1 MSHFGMQM
9 PGGKASRSAAPDVYT
24 AMMVVATIALA
35 AACAVVGLAGSKVG
49 KDGNVF
55 EVQQQG
61 HVQLP
66 QK

>member
-1 MSHFGMQM
+1 MSQFGMQM
-9 PGGKASRSAAPDVYT
+9 PGGKPSRSSAPDVYT

-55 EVQQQG
+55 QVQDAG
-61 HVQLP
+61 HIRLP